1 MPYSHT
7 DLPLAG
13 THPVLR
19 GKIRLT
25 PDDFQV
31 TEQLSFTPDHAGM
44 HALLQIRKRNANTEW
59 VARKLAVFAGVKRMA
74 IGYAGLKDRHADT
87 VQWFSIDLAGKTEP
101 DWTQLGSNEISVVSV
116 TRHGRKLRRGAV
128 RENCF
133 DITVRQISGDK
144 QQLETRLQ
152 HIKHVGVPNYFGE
165 QRFGRDNLS
174 RAKAMLCGEIK
185 VSDRFKR
192 GIYLSAARALLFNRV
207 LGQRVKDGIWNQVL
221 PGDVMMLN
229 GSNSFFNCD
238 VPDETI
244 LSRLQSGDIHPSGP
258 LWGEGELPS
267 QSQASALEHEALV
280 ADDHWRSGLE
290 KAGMRQQRRSLRVIP
305 GDLTWSTCQ
314 HDALRLQFSL
324 PSGSY
329 ATSVLREVV
338 DYESG

>member
-1 MPYSHT
+1 MPYSHS

-13 THPVLR
+13 GSPFLQGV
-19 GKIRLT
+19 IRAT

-31 TEQLSFTPDHAGM
+31 AERLSFTPDHAGS
-44 HALLQIRKRNANTEW
+44 HALIQIRKRNANTEW
-59 VARKLAVFAGVKRMA
+59 VARKLAAFAGVKRRA

-87 VQWFSIDLAGKTEP
+87 VQWFSIDLAGKAEP
-101 DWTQLGSNEISVVSV
+101 DWQRLDDREISVVSV
-116 TRHGRKLRRGAV
+116 TRHGRKLRQGAV

-152 HIKHVGVPNYFGE
+152 HIKRVGVPNYFGE

-174 RAKAMLCGEIK
+174 RAKAMFCGEIN

-192 GIYLSAARALLFNRV
+192 GIYLSSARALLFNRV
-207 LGQRVKDGIWNQVL
+207 LGQRVKDGIWNHVV
-221 PGDVMMLN
+221 PGDVMILN
-229 GSNSFFNCD
+229 GSNSFFSC
-238 VPDETI
+238 VAPDETI

-267 QSQASALEHEALV
+267 QSQAAVLERTALA
-280 ADDHWRSGLE
+280 ADDLWRNGLE
-290 KAGMRQQRRSLRVIP
+290 NAGLRQKRRSLRVIP
-305 GDLTWSTCQ
+305 GDLTWSACQ
-314 HDALRLQFSL
+314 HDVLRLQFSL

-338 DYESG
+338 SY